1 MSEMTVVTPESQQ
14 RLSRKTLPRCH
25 VHAVPYNTPLL
36 LGTGWLRSTL
46 YRMVLASDSDLYTD
60 IIDIARRE

>member
-1 MSEMTVVTPESQQ
+1 MSEMTVVTPVSQQ

-25 VHAVPYNTPLL
+25 EHVGPYNTPLL

-60 IIDIARRE
+60 IIDSARRE